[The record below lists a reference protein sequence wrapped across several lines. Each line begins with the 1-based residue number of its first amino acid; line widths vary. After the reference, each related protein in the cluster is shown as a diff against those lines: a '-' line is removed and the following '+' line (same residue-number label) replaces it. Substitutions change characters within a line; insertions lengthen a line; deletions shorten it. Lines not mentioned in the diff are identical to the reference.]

1 MVNNKI
7 ENTYIDMEDTLLALE
22 RLETPGKTWTQKEV
36 EEGLD
41 KNDERDMYEC
51 SFCGVTTKYDH
62 DGNGCHSCLK
72 GAMRKVDIDE
82 E

>member
-1 MVNNKI
+1 
-7 ENTYIDMEDTLLALE
+7 
-22 RLETPGKTWTQKEV
+22 
-36 EEGLD
+36 
-41 KNDERDMYEC
+41 MYEC
-51 SFCGVTTKYDH
+51 SFCGATTRHDH